1 MVKSKKPSKPNLEN
15 SNNLP
20 PYARTASIDPTNPVT
35 RILILVVFLFLASC
49 GSQPS
54 PTLTSTIAAPQATAT
69 STRTPIPPTATITPQ
84 PTSSL
89 GVDQS
94 ALNGVTIEFWHPW
107 SGETGRVLQE
117 SIAEFNAANEFGI
130 TVESV
135 YQGTLNSLNDAVDDT
150 DTGSSLPNL
159 TIGSN
164 YQILSWNNSG
174 KRVVGLNAYMNDPEW
189 GLSSDEQA
197 DFYPVFLDQDVS
209 GQNRIGF
216 PAVRSAQFLFYNT
229 SWAEELGF
237 NSPPNTTE
245 EFKEQACQ
253 AARANN
259 ANELP
264 ADDGSGGWLINTSP
278 SGILSWMYAFGSQV
292 VQSDGSGFQF
302 DTPQTENAL
311 LYLKEVF
318 DEGCAWEVLESPAE
332 VEFAAR
338 KALFIT
344 SSLSD
349 LAYQASEF
357 ERTGSGDTWTVLGF
371 PSPQGG
377 QVIDVYGPSFVMFAG
392 TPEENL
398 ATWLVIKWL
407 SSAEQQAKMINA
419 SGTFPTRDSAMDFLA
434 DYASENPQWAAAKEL
449 IALAQP
455 EPGIQS
461 WKEVR
466 WILGDVGTQ
475 IFRYYF
481 TPDRIPAT
489 LELMDETAAE
499 LHERT
504 Q

>member
-1 MVKSKKPSKPNLEN
+1 MKKSIKPSKPNPEDFNDL
-15 SNNLP
+15 SLFTRIAP
-20 PYARTASIDPTNPVT
+20 VDPTNPVT
-35 RILILVVFLFLASC
+35 RILIMVVFLLLASC

-54 PTLTSTIAAPQATAT
+54 PTLTSTVAAPQATPT
-69 STRTPIPPTATITPQ
+69 STRTPVPPTATITPQ

-89 GVDQS
+89 GVDLT

-107 SGETGRVLQE
+107 SGETGKVIEE
-117 SIAEFNAANEFGI
+117 SIEEFNAANEYGI

-135 YQGTLNSLNDAVDDT
+135 YQGTLNSLNDVINDT
-150 DTGSSLPNL
+150 DTGNGLPNL

-164 YQILSWNNSG
+164 YQILSWNSSG
-174 KRVVGLNAYMNDPEW
+174 KRVVGLNAYVNDPEW
-189 GLSSDEQA
+189 GLSSGEQA
-197 DFYPVFLDQDVS
+197 DFIPIFLDQDVN

-216 PAVRSAQFLFYNT
+216 PAIRSALFLFYNT
-229 SWAEELGF
+229 TWAEELGF
-237 NSPPNTTE
+237 SSPPNTTE

-259 ANELP
+259 VNDLP
-264 ADDGSGGWLINTSP
+264 ADDGSGGWLINTTP
-278 SGILSWMYAFGSQV
+278 SGILSWMYAFDSQV
-292 VQSDGSGFQF
+292 VQSDGSGYHFN
-302 DTPQTENAL
+302 TPQSENAL

-332 VEFAAR
+332 VEFATR

-344 SSLSD
+344 GSISD
-349 LAYQASEF
+349 LAYQTSEID
-357 ERTGSGDTWTVLGF
+357 RIGSDDTWTVLGF
-371 PSPQGG
+371 PSPEGG
-377 QVIDVYGPSFVMFAG
+377 QVIDVYGPSFAMFAG

-407 SSAEQQAKMINA
+407 SSAEQQAKMIKS
-419 SGTFPTRDSAMDFLA
+419 SGTFPMRSSTMGFLA
-434 DYASENPQWAAAKEL
+434 DYAGENPQWAAAQEL
-449 IALAQP
+449 IALARP
-455 EPGIQS
+455 EPGLQS

-481 TPDRIPAT
+481 TPDRIPST
-489 LELMDETAAE
+489 LELMDDTAAE

>member
-1 MVKSKKPSKPNLEN
+1 MVKSTIPSKPNPDHQDD
-15 SNNLP
+15 LP
-20 PYARTASIDPTNPVT
+20 PFARIVPVDPTSPVI
-35 RILILVVFLFLASC
+35 RVLILGVFLLLAAC

-54 PTLTSTIAAPQATAT
+54 PTLTSTVAAPQATIT
-69 STRTPIPPTATITPQ
+69 STRTPIAPTATVTPQ

-94 ALNGVTIEFWHPW
+94 ALNGVTISFWHPW
-107 SGETGRVLQE
+107 SGETGKVIQE
-117 SIAEFNAANEFGI
+117 SIEEFNANNEYGI
-130 TVESV
+130 TVESAS
-135 YQGTLNSLNDAVDDT
+135 QGTFNSLNDIIDNT
-150 DTGSSLPNL
+150 DTGSGLPNL

-164 YQILSWNNSG
+164 YQILSWNSSG
-174 KRVVGLNAYMNDPEW
+174 KRVVGLNAYVNDPEW
-189 GLSSDEQA
+189 GLSSDDQA
-197 DFYPVFLDQDVS
+197 DFYPIFLEQDVS

-216 PAVRSAQFLFYNT
+216 PAVRSAQLMFYNT
-229 SWAEELGF
+229 TWAEELGF
-237 NSPPNTTE
+237 TSPPNTTE

-259 ANELP
+259 ANDLP
-264 ADDGSGGWLINTSP
+264 TDDGSGGWLINTTP

-292 VQSDGSGFQF
+292 VRPDSSGYHFN
-302 DTPQTENAL
+302 TPQTEDTL
-311 LYLKEVF
+311 SYLKEVF

-332 VEFAAR
+332 VEFATR
-338 KALFIT
+338 KALFVT
-344 SSLSD
+344 GSLSD

-357 ERTGSGDTWTVLGF
+357 ERIGSDDNWTVIGF
-371 PSPQGG
+371 PSPQGEP
-377 QVIDVYGPSFVMFAG
+377 VIDVYGPSFVMFAS

-407 SSAEQQAKMINA
+407 TSAEQQAQLINA
-419 SGTFPTRDSAMDFLA
+419 SGTFPTRSSTMDFLA
-434 DYASENPQWAAAKEL
+434 DYASENPQWAAAQEL
-449 IALAQP
+449 ITHARP

-466 WILGDVGTQ
+466 WVLGDVGTQ

-481 TPDRIPAT
+481 TPDRIPST

>member
-1 MVKSKKPSKPNLEN
+1 M
-15 SNNLP
+15 
-20 PYARTASIDPTNPVT
+20 
-35 RILILVVFLFLASC
+35 VVFLLLASC

-54 PTLTSTIAAPQATAT
+54 PTLTSTVAAPQATST
-69 STRTPIPPTATITPQ
+69 STRTPVPPTATVTPQ

-89 GVDQS
+89 GVNQS

-107 SGETGRVLQE
+107 SGETGIVIQE
-117 SIAEFNAANEFGI
+117 SIEEFNAANEYGI
-130 TVESV
+130 TVEST
-135 YQGTLNSLNDAVDDT
+135 YQGTFNSLNDFIDDP
-150 DTGSSLPNL
+150 DTGSGLPNL

-164 YQILSWNNSG
+164 YQILSWNSSG
-174 KRVVGLNAYMNDPEW
+174 KRVVGLNAYVNDPDW

-197 DFYPVFLDQDVS
+197 DFYPIFLDQDVS

-216 PAVRSAQFLFYNT
+216 PAVRSAQLMFYNT
-229 SWAEELGF
+229 AWAEELGF
-237 NSPPNTTE
+237 TSPPNTTE

-259 ANELP
+259 ANDLP
-264 ADDGSGGWLINTSP
+264 TDDGSGGWLINTTP

-292 VQSDGSGFQF
+292 VQSDGSGYQF
-302 DTPQTENAL
+302 NSPQTENTL
-311 LYLKEVF
+311 LYLKDVF

-332 VEFAAR
+332 VEFATR

-344 SSLSD
+344 GSLSD

-357 ERTGSGDTWTVLGF
+357 ERIGSDDIWTVLGF

-407 SSAEQQAKMINA
+407 SSTEQQAKMISA
-419 SGTFPTRDSAMDFLA
+419 SGTFPTRASTMDFLT
-434 DYASENPQWAAAKEL
+434 DYASENPQWVAAQEL
-449 IALAQP
+449 IALARP
-455 EPGIQS
+455 EPGLQS

-466 WILGDVGTQ
+466 WVLGDVGTQ

-481 TPDRIPAT
+481 TPDRIPST
-489 LELMDETAAE
+489 LELMDDTAAE